1 MYEKKHFRTIFK
13 IPIILNYQKISLCLA
28 EMIKPQ
34 RLLESNIIFHFLL
47 GVTYKLKDDINIL
60 FQNRLI
66 SISQLVQSIGNDILH
81 KQQHE

>member
-1 MYEKKHFRTIFK
+1 
-13 IPIILNYQKISLCLA
+13 
-28 EMIKPQ
+28 MIKPQ